1 MAQLSGKVAI
11 VTGGASG
18 IGEACAETLAR
29 EGASVLV
36 TDIDDARAR
45 MSSSASPRRAARRI
59 TCATTCAT
67 RRRGRA

>member
-36 TDIDDARAR
+36 TDIDDCAGQGR
-45 MSSSASPRRAARRI
+45 RRAHRQGRRQGALH
-59 TCATTCAT
+59 TP
-67 RRRGRA
+67 